1 MGVSTMSDNSQRKVA
16 MSNSHKF
23 LLLGGALGAGLMLLI
38 CGGVAVLGVGYAAF
52 RSSWEKKERPAEMIV
67 GTWVEASG
75 MKPGEISF
83 NADGSAD
90 LGGADRSL
98 RFVRYRFVNDST
110 IQITSALEP
119 RINFPMGV
127 TFVSRNEMRLS
138 APEGA
143 VTLKR
148 VR

>member
-1 MGVSTMSDNSQRKVA
+1 
-16 MSNSHKF
+16 
-23 LLLGGALGAGLMLLI
+23 
-38 CGGVAVLGVGYAAF
+38 
-52 RSSWEKKERPAEMIV
+52 MIV